1 MPLKAPSRGR
11 PGRGFIARAM
21 VPRDERQESFLRL
34 ALTHGLV
41 SAGDAMVTVSLAGTI
56 FFTTNINAARPKLV
70 LALLLTM
77 APFAVVAP
85 FLGPAIDRSRGGRRI
100 MIVASAAGRSAVC
113 LYMATV
119 VHGLML
125 YPCAL
130 VILVLSKAHAVAKSA
145 LVPATV
151 DNPSEYVKA
160 GGRLAIVAT
169 VAGFLGAL
177 PAAAVW
183 KLFDA
188 SWAIRLAAVVYAVGA
203 VMAVRIRPAPPATL
217 EPPDHVDEEVR
228 SRGVSLAA
236 SCMITL
242 RACSGFL
249 TFAVAFIFRRAG
261 AAAWWYGFV
270 GGCALAGGFIGN
282 VVGPRVRR
290 FVPEERILVVVLAL
304 VAAAGAAAAK
314 LDSHLGLA
322 MLAGVMGFADGVG
335 QLSFDSIVQR
345 DGSEGARARSFAR
358 FEASFQLAWV
368 GAALIPVVLP
378 VPTWVACVVL
388 ATAAAASGIAYV
400 AGRHNPPRLAGE
412 PDTGGTAAPPP
423 PEMPPG
429 VPGWPVPAVALEGGG
444 APGPAEAGTVELG
457 VWSAVR
463 PEPSA
468 VHDRA
473 APDPNPVPNPSP
485 VGDRAAGGPTPSRGT
500 PSPLSDWAAT
510 DPTPPMGTPPPGPPS
525 VGPPPAGVPRAAAPS
540 GDGPAGE
547 PAPTEGN
554 GAAEAGSPPD
564 GPDPRGPRRNPKRTG
579 QG

>member
-1 MPLKAPSRGR
+1 L
-11 PGRGFIARAM
+11 INRAIT
-21 VPRDERQESFLRL
+21 PRNEREESFLRL
-34 ALTHGLV
+34 AVTHGLV

-100 MIVASAAGRSAVC
+100 MIVASAAGRAAVC

-130 VILVLSKAHAVAKSA
+130 AILVLSKAHAVAKSA

-151 DNPSEYVKA
+151 ENPSEFVKA

-169 VAGFLGAL
+169 VAGFLAAL

-203 VMAVRIRPAPPATL
+203 VMALRIRPAPPAEL

-290 FVPEERILVVVLAL
+290 FIPEERILAFVLAL

-322 MLAGVMGFADGVG
+322 LLALVMGFADGMG
-335 QLSFDSIVQR
+335 QLAFDSIVQR
-345 DGSEGARARSFAR
+345 DGSEGARGRSFAR
-358 FEASFQLAWV
+358 FEASFQLSWV

-400 AGRHNPPRLAGE
+400 AGRHNPPRVAEVEEAEVSPTPG
-412 PDTGGTAAPPP
+412 PAPVVR
-423 PEMPPG
+423 PG
-429 VPGWPVPAVALEGGG
+429 APGWPTAEVALAYDAG
-444 APGPAEAGTVELG
+444 AGPGPAEAGSVDHG

-463 PEPSA
+463 PGPPA
-468 VHDRA
+468 V
-473 APDPNPVPNPSP
+473 V
-485 VGDRAAGGPTPSRGT
+485 
-500 PSPLSDWAAT
+500 DWAVD
-510 DPTPPMGTPPPGPPS
+510 DPTPPLGTSPALPRFDAAPAPDPPP
-525 VGPPPAGVPRAAAPS
+525 V
-540 GDGPAGE
+540 AGE
-547 PAPTEGN
+547 DSGESAGGLAPDE
-554 GAAEAGSPPD
+554 PD
-564 GPDPRGPRRNPKRTG
+564 QRGPRRNPKRTG
-579 QG
+579 RG

>member
-1 MPLKAPSRGR
+1 
-11 PGRGFIARAM
+11 
-21 VPRDERQESFLRL
+21 
-34 ALTHGLV
+34 
-41 SAGDAMVTVSLAGTI
+41 
-56 FFTTNINAARPKLV
+56 
-70 LALLLTM
+70 
-77 APFAVVAP
+77 VAP

-100 MIVASAAGRSAVC
+100 MIVASAAGRAVVC

-130 VILVLSKAHAVAKSA
+130 GILVLSKAHAVAKSA

-169 VAGFLGAL
+169 VAGFAGAL

-183 KLFDA
+183 KVFDA
-188 SWAIRLAAVVYAVGA
+188 SWAIRLAAIVYAVGA
-203 VMAVRIRPAPPATL
+203 VMALRIRPAPPAEL

-270 GGCALAGGFIGN
+270 GACALAGGFAGN

-290 FVPEERILVVVLAL
+290 FVPEERILGLLLAL
-304 VAAAGAAAAK
+304 VAAVAAVAAK
-314 LDSHLGLA
+314 LDSHMGLA
-322 MLAGVMGFADGVG
+322 LLALAMGFADGVG

-345 DGSEGARARSFAR
+345 DGSEGARGRSFAR

-400 AGRHNPPRLAGE
+400 AGRHNPPHVAEADEADEVDAPAPAPGPVVRPGAAGWPAAEVALAYE
-412 PDTGGTAAPPP
+412 GGA
-423 PEMPPG
+423 G
-429 VPGWPVPAVALEGGG
+429 PVPAE
-444 APGPAEAGTVELG
+444 AEHG

-463 PEPSA
+463 P
-468 VHDRA
+468 
-473 APDPNPVPNPSP
+473 
-485 VGDRAAGGPTPSRGT
+485 GPPRVV
-500 PSPLSDWAAT
+500 DWAAD
-510 DPTPPMGTPPPGPPS
+510 DPTPPFGTSFVARTPPAGTPPLGTPGAAPPGTPPPAPPPS
-525 VGPPPAGVPRAAAPS
+525 VAGAPGPAPDPPPVP
-540 GDGPAGE
+540 GDAAGE
-547 PAPTEGN
+547 
-554 GAAEAGSPPD
+554 AGPGLAPD

-579 QG
+579 RG